1 MMEEKKS
8 HSQTVGLYM
17 YVPHQAKKNKK
28 TTHPDITTQH
38 MQKHVYKHLFA

>member
-17 YVPHQAKKNKK
+17 YVPHQAKKQKK
-28 TTHPDITTQH
+28 THPDITTQH